1 MGKEGELPLA
11 VEVDPLDVGLSPERL
26 ARLDSV
32 VRRYVDRGLFPGA
45 LAMVSRH
52 SKVAHLFTYGSRDV
66 KAGTPMEADTIVR
79 LYSMTK
85 PITSVAVMM
94 LYEEGAFDLYD
105 PVRSVIPSFGD
116 TMVWAGGNRDAPMLE
131 PQRAP
136 MQMWNL
142 LTHTS
147 GLTYGFALD
156 HPVDALYRRD
166 GYGLGAPGGKS
177 LAEACEDFARFPLVF
192 QPGTAWNYSVST
204 DVLGRVV
211 EVLSGKSLD
220 VFFEERIFAPLRMV
234 DTGFFVPT
242 EQSGRLAQLY
252 IPERGSR
259 RATLL
264 PMPTEPISKLPS
276 MLSGGGGLFGTAGDY
291 HRFTQM
297 LLGGGELEGTRL
309 LGPRTVGLMT
319 SNHLPGG
326 ATLTEFGR
334 NSLPDL
340 LQRGSGFGLGFAV
353 VTDPVE
359 AKIANGIGT
368 YSWGGAASTTFFV
381 DPVDDV
387 TMVFL
392 TQLLPSSTHPI
403 RRELRQLV
411 AQSIID

>member
-1 MGKEGELPLA
+1 MPLA
-11 VEVDPLDVGLSPERL
+11 VEVDPRDVGLSPDRLERL
-26 ARLDSV
+26 DAV
-32 VRRYVDRGLFPGA
+32 VRRYVDRGLLPGA

-52 SKVAHLFTYGSRDV
+52 SKVAHVFAYGSRDL
-66 KAGTPMEADTIVR
+66 KAGAPMEADTIVR

-85 PITSVAVMM
+85 PVTSVAAMM

-105 PVRSVIPSFGD
+105 PVSSFLPAFGD
-116 TMVWAGGNRDAPMLE
+116 TLVWAGGNRDAPVLE

-136 MQMWNL
+136 VAMWNL
-142 LTHTS
+142 FTHTS

-156 HPVDALYRRD
+156 HPVDGLYRRA
-166 GYGLGAPGGKS
+166 GYGLGAPAGKT
-177 LAEACEDFARFPLVF
+177 LAQACDDFAGFPLVF

-220 VFFEERIFAPLRMV
+220 VFFRERIFGPLGMT
-234 DTGFFVPT
+234 DTGFSVQS
-242 EQSGRLAQLY
+242 EQVGRLAQLY
-252 IPERGSR
+252 VPERGTR
-259 RATLL
+259 RATHL
-264 PMPTEPISKLPS
+264 PMPVESATRLPS

-297 LLGGGELEGTRL
+297 LLGGGELEGIRL
-309 LGPRTVGLMT
+309 LGPKTVGLMT

-334 NSLPDL
+334 RSLPDL
-340 LQRGSGFGLGFAV
+340 LQPGAGFGLGFAV

-359 AKIANGIGT
+359 AKIANGTGT
-368 YSWGGAASTTFFV
+368 YSWGGAASTFFFV
-381 DPVDDV
+381 DPAEKL
-387 TMVFL
+387 TFVFL

-411 AQSIID
+411 AQAIVG